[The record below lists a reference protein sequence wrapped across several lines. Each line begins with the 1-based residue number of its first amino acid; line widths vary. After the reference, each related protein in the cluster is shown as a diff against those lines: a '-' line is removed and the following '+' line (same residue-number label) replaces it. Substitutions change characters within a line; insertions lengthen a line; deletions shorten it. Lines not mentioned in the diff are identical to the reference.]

1 MTLYVDSSALMKR
14 YLSEQ
19 DSEVAVRF
27 IAGDQRRATCHITE
41 VEIRRNLA
49 RLLKGEDL
57 IGARRQFQSD
67 LNYFAIINIDSVTCA
82 RAASI
87 VEQTQCRSLDALH
100 VAAALL
106 VGKSTTFLT
115 FDIRQAQA
123 ARSVGLE
130 VVGA

>member
-19 DSEVAVRF
+19 GSEVAERL
-27 IAGDQRRATCHITE
+27 IAGDPRRVTCQITE

-49 RLLKGEDL
+49 RLLQGEDL

-67 LNYFAIINIDSVTCA
+67 LTYFAIINIDSVTCG
-82 RAASI
+82 RAAVI
-87 VEQTQCRSLDALH
+87 AEQTQCRSLDALH
-100 VAAALL
+100 VASALL
-106 VGKSTTFLT
+106 VGKSTIFLT
-115 FDIRQAQA
+115 FDVRQAQA
-123 ARSVGLE
+123 ARSAGLE

>member
-19 DSEVAVRF
+19 DSEVAERF

-67 LNYFAIINIDSVTCA
+67 LNYFAIINIDSVTCG

-87 VEQTQCRSLDALH
+87 AEQTQCRSLDALH

>member
-19 DSEVAVRF
+19 DSEVAERF
-27 IAGDQRRATCHITE
+27 IAGDQLRATCHITE

-87 VEQTQCRSLDALH
+87 AEQTQCRSLDALH